1 MSFAVFM
8 QYVLPHR
15 LLSALARQV
24 AYSRWQPLKDW
35 LIRLAIRTF
44 DIDVAEAADPNPRN
58 YPSFNAFFTRAPGR
72 SARASPIPIP
82 PPC

>member
-24 AYSRWQPLKDW
+24 AYSRWQPLKD
-35 LIRLAIRTF
+35 
-44 DIDVAEAADPNPRN
+44 
-58 YPSFNAFFTRAPGR
+58 
-72 SARASPIPIP
+72 
-82 PPC
+82 